1 MSLPMTRRIAR
12 AALLTAA
19 GVVAGVGVAGTAGA
33 AAQHPSAAPGL
44 GGLSALDGV
53 SGLAGNKVVQQAVPA
68 AGALKNAAPAAS
80 KATGTAGGVLGNLSK
95 SGLPLG

>member
-1 MSLPMTRRIAR
+1 MSVPVSRRIAR
-12 AALLTAA
+12 ALLLTAVGA
-19 GVVAGVGVAGTAGA
+19 VAGVGVAGTAGA

-53 SGLAGNKVVQQAVPA
+53 SHLAGNKVVQDAVPA
-68 AGALKNAAPAAS
+68 AGAVKNAAPAAS
-80 KATGTAGGVLGNLSK
+80 KATGTAGGLLGNVSK